1 MLTTGNKLFRMN
13 VNLRQLR
20 DKTVL
25 LMMLLIF
32 LSPTVFARGG
42 LNMKG
47 ADINAFIGTVA
58 EITGKNFIIDP
69 RVKGK
74 ITVISS
80 TKKLTNAQVY
90 QVFLAVLEVH
100 GFAAVPAGSVIKIVP
115 DADAKHSGTPS
126 TGRGDEIVTQVVSI
140 EHIAAAQ
147 LVPILRPLVPPQG
160 HLAAHAQTNSL
171 IIADRVNNIERLMKI
186 IKKVDEPSGSE
197 IEIVQLEHAS
207 SSEIVR
213 ILTALRQQTKKR
225 DPKVGIPT
233 LVADERTNSILIGG
247 DKTLR
252 LSLKAIIAHLDTPS
266 ETVGNTHV
274 IYLRYA
280 KAKDLVAVLTGVG
293 KTKAK
298 GKTKGRKAASSQSST
313 NFNIQADESSNALVI
328 TAAPDIFRSL
338 ETVIRKLDI
347 RRAQVLV
354 EAVIAEVS
362 YSRTSELGVQWAA
375 GGDDPGSKPVGVSN
389 FGSNNIVNLIGTI
402 ASGANTIPPIGQ
414 GLTLGLGRF
423 SEGGYSFAAIINALA
438 GEGAA
443 NLLSTPNIVTMDNEE
458 AEIFVGKEVSI
469 PSGSFTST
477 GGASSATNP
486 FTTFKPKQVGISLKV
501 KPQIN
506 EGDAIKLDIEQTI
519 DSITSGAAGEANLVT
534 SQRKIKTSVLVND
547 RDAVILGGLIT
558 DDQNE
563 SVQKVPLLGDLPLI
577 GRLFRYNRTTKDKT
591 NLMVFLRPVILR
603 DAAVTTAITNSKYN
617 FLRAQ
622 QLNVRDEKNGIM
634 VNKDAPL
641 LPPIEEY
648 VGKDLQSIPKNNQS
662 SSTPGKGFSKQPK
675 ITPESQD
682 NIEVEPGDIGFDD
695 DFF

>member
-1 MLTTGNKLFRMN
+1 
-13 VNLRQLR
+13 
-20 DKTVL
+20 
-25 LMMLLIF
+25 
-32 LSPTVFARGG
+32 
-42 LNMKG
+42 
-47 ADINAFIGTVA
+47 
-58 EITGKNFIIDP
+58 
-69 RVKGK
+69 
-74 ITVISS
+74 
-80 TKKLTNAQVY
+80 
-90 QVFLAVLEVH
+90 
-100 GFAAVPAGSVIKIVP
+100 
-115 DADAKHSGTPS
+115 
-126 TGRGDEIVTQVVSI
+126 VVGI

-160 HLAAHAQTNSL
+160 HLAAHAQTNTL

-186 IKKVDEPSGSE
+186 IKKIDEPSGSE

-213 ILTALRQQTKKR
+213 ILTALRQQTKKK

-247 DKTLR
+247 DKTVR

-266 ETVGNTHV
+266 ETIGNTHV

-293 KTKAK
+293 KTQAK
-298 GKTKGRKAASSQSST
+298 DKTKGRKRATSQAST

-362 YSRTSELGVQWAA
+362 SSRTTELGVQWVA
-375 GGDDPGSKPVGVSN
+375 GGSDPGSKPLGVSS

-443 NLLSTPNIVTMDNEE
+443 NLLSTPNIVTLDNEE
-458 AEIFVGKEVSI
+458 AEIFVGKEVSM
-469 PSGSFTST
+469 PSGSFTSPG
-477 GGASSATNP
+477 GGAGVTNP
-486 FTTFKPKQVGISLKV
+486 FTTFKSKQVGISLKV

-506 EGDAIKLDIEQTI
+506 EGDAIKLDIEQTV
-519 DSITSGAAGEANLVT
+519 DSITSGTAGEANLVT
-534 SQRKIKTSVLVND
+534 SQRKIKTSVMVND
-547 RDAVILGGLIT
+547 GDAVILGGLIT

-603 DAAVTTAITNSKYN
+603 DAAVTTAVTNSKYN

-622 QLNVRDEKNGIM
+622 QLMVRGDNNGIM
-634 VNKDAPL
+634 TNKDAPL

-648 VGKDLQSIPKNNQS
+648 VNKDLENVPKNTPS
-662 SSTPGKGFSKQPK
+662 SSTLDKGFSEPPK

-682 NIEVEPGDIGFDD
+682 SNEDETENTGFDD